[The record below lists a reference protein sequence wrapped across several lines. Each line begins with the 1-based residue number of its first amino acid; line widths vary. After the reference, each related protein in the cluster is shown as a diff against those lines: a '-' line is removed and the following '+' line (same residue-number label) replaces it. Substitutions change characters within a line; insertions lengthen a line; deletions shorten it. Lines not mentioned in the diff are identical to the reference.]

1 MHSGATVSAYSN
13 PPKRNCRRHQ
23 RMTAIFGG
31 SFLVMLLMGCGSSEL
46 PIVVDRNTGDWQK
59 DISQLYIP
67 SEVARNFLTEDEAEV
82 MQRGGNRSSGAVVW
96 VLVLLVLA
104 GIAFYAFLAYRDQYE
119 QENAITCFVIFMAII
134 ILVLIIIGTAIWRSV
149 DSSNHARQLDQ
160 LASMWLDVDRFN
172 KTLGNMHVVDR
183 LQAAGNPVE
192 VGSRAEVIKQLSE
205 TKKQLLR
212 AIETYAILRD
222 NPDFEW
228 GMNEITS
235 LVDNRAVREIENR
248 AGDLAEAYSN
258 ALEIEMNARKMLSS
272 LRERD

>member
-1 MHSGATVSAYSN
+1 MQSRDTVRANSN
-13 PPKRNCRRHQ
+13 PPRHGCLRHQ
-23 RMTAIFGG
+23 TFAICGG
-31 SFLVMLLMGCGSSEL
+31 SLLLMLLMGCGSSEL
-46 PIVVDRNTGDWQK
+46 PVIVDRNTGDWQK
-59 DISQLYIP
+59 DISELYIP
-67 SEVARNFLTEDEAEV
+67 AEVAQNFLTEDEVDV
-82 MQRGGNRSSGAVVW
+82 MQRGGNRSSGAVGW

-104 GIAFYAFLAYRDQYE
+104 GIAFYAFLAYRDQCE
-119 QENAITCFVIFMAII
+119 QENAITCFVVFVAII
-134 ILVLIIIGTAIWRSV
+134 ILVMIIIGTAIWRSV
-149 DSSNHARQLDQ
+149 DLSRQARQLDQ

-172 KTLGNMHVVDR
+172 KTLANIHVVDR

-192 VGSRAEVIKQLSE
+192 VGSRAEVLKQLAE

-235 LVDNRAVREIENR
+235 LVDNKAVREIENR